1 MRQRGL
7 RHPLW
12 FFFSTITRAGWPF
25 ISHMP
30 TIFGEVEQ
38 SCVAQRI
45 TAAENSATVL
55 LPQEII
61 EMIGVQQVDEVD
73 VSVVDRTVMV
83 KPLEEAEHAQKLESV
98 RESVFQ
104 RRASAYEELAKRA
117 E

>member
-1 MRQRGL
+1 
-7 RHPLW
+7 
-12 FFFSTITRAGWPF
+12 
-25 ISHMP
+25 MP
-30 TIFGEVEQ
+30 TISDERGTLV
-38 SCVAQRI
+38 SRKRI

-55 LPQEII
+55 LPQEIL

-73 VSVVDRTVMV
+73 MSVVDRTVMV